1 MDNDNINEFIL
12 KSIDYYD
19 SQKLKYDYL
28 INNKNIEFKNNDEI
42 IFNNDDET
50 INTTYEILGYFD
62 RKTNIWIWGWVLNEN
77 TASTEI
83 SKNLLNY
90 GLKLGPER
98 QEIPEHFFIKSLLVN
113 SRILID
119 DEIQLDINIA
129 IYSYLLKGK
138 FSFIYPKRIFNDS
151 IVVFLLVR

>member
-1 MDNDNINEFIL
+1 MDNDNINELIL
-12 KSIDYYD
+12 KALDYYD
-19 SQKLKYDYL
+19 SQKLKYNYL
-28 INNKNIEFKNNDEI
+28 INNKNIEFKNKDEI
-42 IFNNDDET
+42 IFNTDDET
-50 INTTYEILGYFD
+50 ITTLYEILGYFD
-62 RKTNIWIWGWVLNEN
+62 KKTNIWIWGWVLNEN
-77 TASTEI
+77 MSSTEI

-138 FSFIYPKRIFNDS
+138 FSFIYPKKIFNDS
-151 IVVFLLVR
+151 IIIYLLVR